1 MLTLVLAVA
10 FAVFIS
16 FMCSIME
23 AALYAVP
30 WSAIEKLR
38 RSGSA
43 SGKLLYALRSQVDKP
58 IAAILTLNTIA
69 NTAGATI
76 AGGAF
81 LAVYGP
87 EYMALF
93 AAGFTILILAFGEIV
108 PKTLGVAHATGIAQG
123 LARPIHWLAVLLTP
137 AIWLSGLFTR
147 AVSPK
152 SNTPQISE
160 DDICAVAGLSLQ
172 AGRIKPYEEHFIRNV
187 LSLDRK
193 HVYEIMT
200 PRTVVFSL
208 PADSTVDEAYQ
219 NPGIWHFSRIPVYGE
234 HNEDLL
240 GMVERRQLGQC
251 LAEDRESTKL
261 SAIMRPVHY
270 VQETQTL
277 DLVLREMLKVHVHL
291 FVALDEYGGVAG
303 VVSLEDVLEAILG
316 SEIVDESDTVA
327 DMQAYA
333 KDAARLHTTGGNVAK

>member
-10 FAVFIS
+10 LAVFIS
-16 FMCSIME
+16 FTCSLME

-30 WSAIEKLR
+30 WSAIERMR
-38 RSGSA
+38 RDGSVSGR
-43 SGKLLYALRSQVDKP
+43 LLFALRSQVDKP

-81 LAVYGP
+81 LSVFGA

-93 AAGFTILILAFGEIV
+93 ALGFTVLILAFGEIV
-108 PKTLGVAHATGIAQG
+108 PNTLGVAHATGVARV
-123 LARPIHWLAVLLTP
+123 LARPIHWLARLLAP
-137 AIWLSGLFTR
+137 VIWLSGLCTR

-152 SNTPQISE
+152 STTPQISE
-160 DDICAVAGLSLQ
+160 DDICAVAGLSRQ

-193 HVYEIMT
+193 HVYDIMT

-208 PADSTVDEAYQ
+208 PADSTVEEAYR
-219 NPGIWHFSRIPVYGE
+219 NPQIWHFSRFPVYGSN
-234 HNEDLL
+234 NEDLL
-240 GMVERRQLGQC
+240 GMVERRQLGQY
-251 LAEDRESTKL
+251 LAEDREKTRL
-261 SAIMRPVHY
+261 TAIMRPVHY

-316 SEIVDESDTVA
+316 SEIVDESDAVA

-333 KDAARLHTTGGNVAK
+333 KDAARLHASSK

>member
-1 MLTLVLAVA
+1 MLILVLTVA
-10 FAVFIS
+10 LAVFIS
-16 FMCSIME
+16 FTCSLME

-30 WSAIEKLR
+30 WSAIERLR
-38 RSGSA
+38 REGSA
-43 SGKLLYALRSQVDKP
+43 TGRLLYALRTQVDKP

-81 LAVYGP
+81 LSVFGA

-93 AAGFTILILAFGEIV
+93 ALGFTLLILAFGEIV
-108 PKTLGVAHATGIAQG
+108 PKTLGVAHATGVARA
-123 LARPIHWLAVLLTP
+123 LAWPIHWLARLLAP
-137 AIWLSGLFTR
+137 VIWLSGLFTR

-152 SNTPQISE
+152 NTAPQISE
-160 DDICAVAGLSLQ
+160 DDICAVAGLSRQ

-187 LSLDRK
+187 LALDRK
-193 HVYEIMT
+193 HVYDIMT

-208 PADSTVDEAYQ
+208 PADITVEDAYR
-219 NPGIWHFSRIPVYGE
+219 NPQIWHFSRFPVYGSN
-234 HNEDLL
+234 NEDLL
-240 GMVERRQLGQC
+240 GMVERRQLGQY
-251 LAEDRESTKL
+251 LAEDREKTRL

-316 SEIVDESDTVA
+316 SEIVDESDAVA

-333 KDAARLHTTGGNVAK
+333 KNAARCARNK